1 MSILDFIKN
10 KPAAPSA
17 MDQALGMDT
26 EAQLRSQLDPRNLSM
41 GERLSLMGQAM
52 HAAGSGQ
59 GGAEA
64 FRKLGASERARKD
77 GIRQRFQQLQDAK
90 RLKAR
95 DERGDF
101 VSDRGY
107 NLNVAKADQAQ
118 SNADRTYDYTASQD
132 IFKNNMSMQKYL
144 DGVNQTDYN
153 RGRDDLLDTR
163 YNDQTIY
170 NRGQDTLKNNRAMQ
184 TYLDGVDQTN
194 YNRNRDTILDTRALD
209 KTNYDRNQD
218 ILANNRNMQTYLD
231 GRGDVDYK
239 RQRDAASDA
248 QIGDNFVFDD
258 TGGSF
263 EGHKNIVAMDAAG
276 NPKTIRHG
284 DPTYNYYASQIKAK
298 EAAAKAKLEKGQ
310 KFAPDGTL
318 LLPGQIAQD
327 KAFAKDLENQR
338 PAVAAANVAA
348 LSGIAD
354 KLASGNSDVGTGF
367 DSIISMIDP
376 KGDLGVRAILGQEG
390 LDVQQRVEGIV
401 QQSLR
406 ETLGA
411 QFTQTEAFAL
421 ISRAYN
427 PRLPAKTNS
436 KRLKVAAN
444 IAQKLIEM
452 KQAKADYF
460 TSTGGTL
467 HGYKANLENMIP
479 QMEAQLRAVYNETE
493 QQIDPSMQSAIARSS
508 GSSSGAASSGTSG
521 TTSSGTSW
529 SISP

>member
-26 EAQLRSQLDPRNLSM
+26 EAQLRAQLDPRNLSL

-90 RLKAR
+90 RQKAR
-95 DERGDF
+95 DERSDF

-107 NLNVAKADQAQ
+107 NLDVAKTDQAQ
-118 SNADRTYDYTASQD
+118 ANVDRNYDYTVSQD
-132 IFKNNMSMQKYL
+132 IFKRNMDMQRYL
-144 DGVNQTDYN
+144 DGLDQTRYN
-153 RGRDDLLDTR
+153 RGRDDLLDDR
-163 YNDQTIY
+163 YDNQT
-170 NRGQDTLKNNRAMQ
+170 K
-184 TYLDGVDQTN
+184 

-209 KTNYDRNQD
+209 ELNFNRNQA
-218 ILANNRNMQTYLD
+218 ILAQNKDMQRYLD
-231 GRGDVDYK
+231 GRADVDYD
-239 RQRDAASDA
+239 RERDAATDA

-298 EAAAKAKLEKGQ
+298 EAAKKAKLEKGQ

-327 KAFAKDLENQR
+327 KAFAKDLEKQR

-354 KLASGNSDVGTGF
+354 QLASGNSDVGTGF
-367 DSIISMIDP
+367 DSIISMVDP

-427 PRLPAKTNS
+427 PRLPAKLNS

-444 IAQKLIEM
+444 IASKLIEM

-467 HGYKANLENMIP
+467 HGYAAQLENMIP
-479 QMEAQLRAVYNETE
+479 QMEAQLRAIYEETE
-493 QQIDPSMQSAIARSS
+493 RQQDPSANSS
-508 GSSSGAASSGTSG
+508 QTSSTSG
-521 TTSSGTSW
+521 QTSSGTSW

>member
-10 KPAAPSA
+10 KSAAPSA

-26 EAQLRSQLDPRNLSM
+26 EAQLRAQLDPRNLSM

-77 GIRQRFQQLQDAK
+77 GIRQRFQELQDAK
-90 RLKAR
+90 RQKAR

-107 NLNVAKADQAQ
+107 NLNVATKDQAQ
-118 SNADRTYDYTASQD
+118 ANADRTYDYTASQD
-132 IFKNNMSMQKYL
+132 TLKNNRQMQTYL
-144 DGVNQTDYN
+144 DGLDQTRYN
-153 RGRDDLLDTR
+153 RGRDALLDTR
-163 YNDQTIY
+163 YDNQTIY
-170 NRGQDTLKNNRAMQ
+170 NRGQDTLKNNRLMQ

-194 YNRNRDTILDTRALD
+194 YNRNRDTILDLRALD
-209 KTNYDRNQD
+209 KQNYDRNQD
-218 ILANNRNMQTYLD
+218 ILANNRNMQKYLD
-231 GRGDVDYK
+231 GRGDVDYD

-263 EGHKNIVAMDAAG
+263 QGHKNIVAMDAAG
-276 NPKTIRHG
+276 RPKTIRHG

-298 EAAAKAKLEKGQ
+298 EAAKKAKLEKGQ

-327 KAFAKDLENQR
+327 KAFAKDLEKQR

-354 KLASGNSDVGTGF
+354 QLASGNSDVGTGF
-367 DSIISMIDP
+367 DSIISMVDP

-427 PRLPAKTNS
+427 PRLPAKLNS

-444 IAQKLIEM
+444 IASKLIEM

-467 HGYKANLENMIP
+467 HGYAAQLETMIP
-479 QMEAQLRAVYNETE
+479 QMEAQLRAIYEETE
-493 QQIDPSMQSAIARSS
+493 RQVDPSANSS
-508 GSSSGAASSGTSG
+508 QTSSTSG
-521 TTSSGTSW
+521 QTSSGTSW

>member
-77 GIRQRFQQLQDAK
+77 GIRQRFQQLQNAK
-90 RLKAR
+90 RQKAR

-132 IFKNNMSMQKYL
+132 IFKNNMSMQNWL
-144 DGVNQTDYN
+144 DGHEQTQYN
-153 RGRDDLLDTR
+153 RGRDALLDTR
-163 YNDQTIY
+163 YEKQTIY
-170 NRGQDTLKNNRAMQ
+170 NHGQDTLANNRLMQ

-194 YNRNRDTILDTRALD
+194 YNRNRDTILDLRALD

-231 GRGDVDYK
+231 GRGDVEYN
-239 RQRDAASDA
+239 RQRNADADA
-248 QIGDNFVFDD
+248 LVGDNFVFDD

-276 NPKTIRHG
+276 RPKTIRHG

-367 DSIISMIDP
+367 DSVISMIDP
-376 KGDLGVRAILGQEG
+376 KGDLGVRAILGEEG

-479 QMEAQLRAVYNETE
+479 QMAAQLKAVYNETE
-493 QQIDPSMQSAIARSS
+493 QQIDPSMQSAIARSP
-508 GSSSGAASSGTSG
+508 GSSSGAASSNTSG